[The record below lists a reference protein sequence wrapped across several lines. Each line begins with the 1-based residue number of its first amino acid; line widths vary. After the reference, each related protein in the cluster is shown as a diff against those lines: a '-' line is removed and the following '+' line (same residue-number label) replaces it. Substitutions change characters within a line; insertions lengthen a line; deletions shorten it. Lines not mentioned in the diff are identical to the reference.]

1 MKKIL
6 LFKLFLFSTFVVFS
20 QTNLS
25 VTNIN
30 SADVTL
36 NWDNGGCTNANYLMR
51 YRESSASSW
60 VTATTIP
67 NTGGLESY
75 FLTGLNPSTTYNWKV
90 KCGNNGSWENGQ
102 DFTTSAGCL
111 LTSSISITDASCSNT
126 MNGSANLTVNNGLS
140 PYSYLWSNGDT
151 SQNLID
157 VTPGTYNV
165 QISDANGCT
174 WSDTAIIGV
183 IGTVSIS
190 QSLTQF
196 SPNPLTSYYQWS
208 YDTLNLTN
216 TGCNTRIRP
225 EFTISCDSGSIQQG
239 DLVIKWQ
246 NPAST
251 SGLSPINYTI
261 DGNGNAKGYWSAS
274 LNDSTGFNLNY
285 GQIQDV
291 VIQVKFTNTALF
303 GTYTASWNTYE
314 VDNAGNIISLL
325 TSNPIIS
332 SLSLVN
338 CSLFTIDST
347 STTSTTCVG
356 GTDGNAAIN
365 SVSNGSG
372 QYSFLWSNGSTQ
384 SSINNVAAG
393 TYSCV
398 VTDDIWGCVDS
409 VDVIVPSAD
418 TLQASLTGTN
428 ISCFGL
434 TDGTLSGSATGGS
447 GTYKYTWTPSL
458 PFTANHTGLSANT
471 YILVLQDLGCPNST
485 STDSFTISEPVLLS
499 YTTASNNNTSCDIN
513 ICNGSFGINLSGGT
527 TPYNFTWTN
536 GDTVNLRNDL
546 CGGSY
551 SITATDQNSC
561 NTFTESVIIY
571 DSSFTPSALVLGTDI
586 SCNGMNDGSATAMI
600 STGTGGNTSN
610 LSYCSSSPYY
620 GDNVSINLVKL
631 IGDGDSIVNNTS
643 GQLDQYEDYTSLF
656 TNLSANQTYST
667 QIDIGCG
674 SCPGGTSGW
683 SAGAKVFI
691 DWNIDGD
698 FDDLGEN
705 IGLIV
710 DQSIPSSNNISF
722 TVPNLGLSGATR
734 MRIVSQWRS
743 DQNASL
749 IGPCDEATLSTNYL
763 PYYGSTEDYS
773 IVINNI
779 TPATYLWSTGDTTNI
794 ISILSSGTYYCVVT
808 DTNNCSATDTVTIF
822 EPSLI
827 STIPTITD
835 VNCNGGND
843 GTATLTLSG
852 GTGTLTENWGGNNP
866 MALAA
871 GTYNYTIT
879 DTNGCNYFDSVT
891 ISEPVELSI
900 SSVVT
905 NNICN
910 GDSNGSVDITIS
922 GGTTSYSYSWS
933 DGSTN
938 EDLTNAISGTYY
950 LTVTD
955 ANSCILSD
963 TFIISEPSAISVS
976 SSTTDVSCFG
986 YSDGTA
992 SLNISGGTPGYT
1004 EDWGTYNSSSLSAG
1018 IFSYTITDTNSCI
1031 FTNTVMINEPP
1042 SIISVPTIINVS
1054 CNGLSDG
1061 TTTLSIS
1068 GGTAGY
1074 TEDWGINN
1082 PLSLAAGTYSYT
1094 ITDTNSCTYTDSVT
1108 ITEPQ
1113 ILNAT
1118 YTQTNVSCNGF
1129 FDGTAEVIITGGT
1142 TDYLLSW
1149 DTLTYPLL
1157 GGISVFNTPIG
1168 VPAGVYPFGITDV
1181 NGCYFSDTIT
1191 ITQPD
1196 AISVSETL
1204 TNVSCNGLSDGTA
1217 ILSITGGT
1225 PGYLEDWGT
1234 NNPSTL
1240 SSGTFS
1246 YIVTDTNSC
1255 VYTNS
1260 ISISEPNILSSSVI
1274 PTDLNS
1280 CLISNGSIDL
1290 TVNGGTSP
1298 YTYLWNNN
1306 DTTED
1311 LSNLPAGNYS
1321 VIITDANSCTDS
1333 NSTMVNQPSN
1343 NLSLSLS
1350 TSNYNGFEISCFAG
1364 NNGEIYANASGGT
1377 GSLTYSW
1384 GNDTIANLTEGS
1396 YSLTITDSVGCSLTD
1411 SVYLYAPSELYSVV
1425 SSITNVSCFGLANGG
1440 AIVNFSGGVTG
1451 IATGDTNYILGW
1463 AGTPLPLYLPFPNTT
1478 FNTALLP
1485 SPYNAVPS
1493 GIYPYTVTD
1502 LNGCTIFDTITI
1514 TEPSII
1520 NVVSSTINVSC
1531 NGLSDGTA
1539 NLTISGGTPGYI
1551 ENWGGNNPMALASGT
1566 YNYTVT
1572 DSNLCVETGSIT
1584 ITEPS
1589 AISVTASTT
1598 NISCN
1603 GLADGTANLTI
1614 SGGTPGYIEDWGG
1627 NNPMVLASGTYNY
1640 TVTDSNLCV
1649 DSGSVT
1655 ITEPSEIIISTD
1667 SITEV
1672 SVYGGNDGA
1681 IYISLNGGAGNYT
1694 YNWSGPSGYSSINED
1709 IVGLYSDNYI
1719 ITATDSTNC
1728 SNSDTIFV
1736 NQPPSL
1742 TVSVDTVTNLLCF
1755 GECNGQINITADGGD
1770 SVYSY
1775 FWTGPNGFSS
1785 TNEDLDSL
1793 CAGTYELTVSDTT
1806 SSVYTTIVVAQP
1818 TQLQII
1824 TNVDTAVCYGG
1835 TAQASAFTFGGQ
1847 NPYSTSW
1854 DNGSTSI
1861 TTYLTAG
1868 IHYVNVIDFNGCSV
1882 SDSVLIIQ
1890 NDSMSISAANT
1901 DISCYGLTDGSI
1913 AINVDSG
1920 GTAPF
1925 TYSDNNGQS
1934 FQSSNTFYNLGV
1946 GLYNFIVMDVNGC
1959 TNSVSGRISEPEELV
1974 VIFDSVSVTHLICH
1988 GDNNGTAIVNIS
2000 GGTSPYNEDWGGL
2013 DANNLSAGLVNV
2025 IITDSNGCLATNSV
2039 IITEPNPIIVMITVN
2054 GTTLEATAGF
2064 LSYQWIDENGNDILG
2079 ATSQSYTPT
2088 AAGEYA
2094 VQVVDYNGCI
2104 GESVKINFIIESVV
2118 DISSYLNIY
2127 PNPTN
2132 SWVTIETKV
2141 EINSDIKILN
2151 IFGEVVK
2158 TIDYELFNDNQEK
2171 INMSEFSKGIY
2182 IIQLINNQTIIN
2194 HKIIL
2199 Q

>member
-67 NTGGLESY
+67 NTGGSETY

-140 PYSYLWSNGDT
+140 PYSYLWSNGAT
-151 SQNLID
+151 TQNLID
-157 VTPGTYNV
+157 VTPGTYTV

-174 WSDTAIIGV
+174 LSDTAIIGAV
-183 IGTVSIS
+183 GAISIS

-196 SPNPLTSYYQWS
+196 SPNPLTAYHQWS

-225 EFTISCDSGSIQQG
+225 EFSISCDSGAIQQG
-239 DLVIKWQ
+239 DFILKWQ
-246 NPAST
+246 HPGGWNQT
-251 SGLSPINYTI
+251 LDYTI
-261 DGNGNAKGYWSAS
+261 DGNGNANGYWSFTA
-274 LNDSTGFNLNY
+274 NDSTGFDLTY

-291 VIQVKFTNTALF
+291 VIQVKFVNPALF

-325 TSNPIIS
+325 TPTPTTIN
-332 SLSLVN
+332 LSLIN

-372 QYSFLWSNGSTQ
+372 QYSFLWSNGEIT
-384 SSINNVAAG
+384 SIISNVASG
-393 TYSCV
+393 YYNCI
-398 VTDDIWGCVDS
+398 VTDDNWGCSDS
-409 VDVIVPSAD
+409 VNIFVPSAD

-434 TDGTLSGSATGGS
+434 ADGTLTASATGGS
-447 GTYKYTWTPSL
+447 GTYKYTWNPSL
-458 PFTANHTGLSANT
+458 PLVANHTGLSSNT
-471 YILVLQDLGCPNST
+471 YILVLIDMGCPNSS
-485 STDSFTISEPVLLS
+485 STDSFTISEPAVLS

-527 TPYNFTWTN
+527 TPYSFTWTN
-536 GDTVNLRNDL
+536 GDSVNLRNDL

-551 SITATDQNSC
+551 SITASDLNSC

-571 DSSFTPSALVLGTDI
+571 DSSFTPSVLVLGTDI
-586 SCNGMNDGSATAMI
+586 SCNGSNNGSSSAMI
-600 STGTGGNTSN
+600 STGG
-610 LSYCSSSPYY
+610 SSSGNISTLTYCASSPGTNSYA
-620 GDNVSINLVKL
+620 NIELVRI
-631 IGDGDSIVNNTS
+631 IGDGDSIVNNTT
-643 GQLDQYEDYTSLF
+643 GICDTYEDYTSQF
-656 TNLSANQTYST
+656 TSIT
-667 QIDIGCG
+667 
-674 SCPGGTSGW
+674 PGGTYSIDVNLGTCDATGGTIDSG
-683 SAGAKVFI
+683 GVFI

-698 FDDLGEN
+698 FTDPGEKV
-705 IGLIV
+705 GV
-710 DQSIPSSNNISF
+710 FGGVQSPTSNTISF
-722 TVPNLGLSGATR
+722 NVPNGHYGATR
-734 MRIVSQWRS
+734 MRIVSQAQMNNS
-743 DQNASL
+743 GFPD
-749 IGPCDEATLSTNYL
+749 GPISPCVVGDFGSSGTYNQ
-763 PYYGSTEDYS
+763 PWYGSTEDYS
-773 IVINNI
+773 IVIVGVV
-779 TPATYLWSTGDTTNI
+779 PATYLWNTGDTTNI
-794 ISILSSGTYYCVVT
+794 ISNLSAGTYYCTVT
-808 DTNNCSATDTVTIF
+808 DTNNCSATDTVTIV

-827 STIPTITD
+827 STTSTITNVSCNSGSD
-835 VNCNGGND
+835 GSATLNINGGTPGFTQDWEGFNPYS
-843 GTATLTLSG
+843 LT
-852 GTGTLTENWGGNNP
+852 
-866 MALAA
+866 A

-891 ISEPVELSI
+891 ISEPIALSV

-1004 EDWGTYNSSSLSAG
+1004 EDWGTYNSSSLSSG

-1042 SIISVPTIINVS
+1042 SIVSVPTIINVS

-1068 GGTAGY
+1068 GGTPGY
-1074 TEDWGINN
+1074 TEDWGTNN

-1094 ITDTNSCTYTDSVT
+1094 ITDTNSCTYTSSVT

-1157 GGISVFNTPIG
+1157 GGVSVFNTPIG

-1217 ILSITGGT
+1217 ILYITGGT

-1240 SSGTFS
+1240 SSGIFS
-1246 YIVTDTNSC
+1246 YTVTDTNSC

-1260 ISISEPNILSSSVI
+1260 ISISEPNVLSSSVI
-1274 PTDLNS
+1274 PTDLTS

-1290 TVNGGTSP
+1290 SVNGGTIP
-1298 YTYLWNNN
+1298 YSYSWNNS

-1311 LSNLPAGNYS
+1311 LSNLSAGNYS
-1321 VIITDANSCTDS
+1321 VIITDINGCTDT
-1333 NSTMVNQPSN
+1333 NWATLNQPSN
-1343 NLSLSLS
+1343 GLSLSLS
-1350 TSNYNGFEISCFAG
+1350 SPS
-1364 NNGEIYANASGGT
+1364 NNGYNIACFGENSGSIIANSAGGT
-1377 GSLTYSW
+1377 GSLTYIWSS
-1384 GNDTIANLTEGS
+1384 GDTTQNISNLFAGS
-1396 YSLTITDSVGCSLTD
+1396 YSVAITDSVGCSLSDSISITEPFELT
-1411 SVYLYAPSELYSVV
+1411 SVYSTVNVMCYSD
-1425 SSITNVSCFGLANGG
+1425 STGS
-1440 AIVNFSGGVTG
+1440 AIVNFSGGVT
-1451 IATGDTNYILGW
+1451 DYILSWTGY
-1463 AGTPLPLYLPFPNTT
+1463 TYPLLNGLTT
-1478 FNTALLP
+1478 FITP
-1485 SPYNAVPS
+1485 VGVPA
-1493 GIYPYTVTD
+1493 GIYPYSVMD
-1502 LNGCTIFDTITI
+1502 ANGCFHFDTITI
-1514 TEPSII
+1514 TEPTAIT
-1520 NVVSSTINVSC
+1520 VSSYTTNVSC
-1531 NGLSDGTA
+1531 NGGNNGTSI
-1539 NLTISGGTPGYI
+1539 LTSSGGTGTLT
-1551 ENWGGNNPMALASGT
+1551 ENWGGNNPMAFAAGT
-1566 YNYTVT
+1566 YNYIVT
-1572 DSNLCVETGSIT
+1572 DDNLCVE
-1584 ITEPS
+1584 
-1589 AISVTASTT
+1589 
-1598 NISCN
+1598 
-1603 GLADGTANLTI
+1603 
-1614 SGGTPGYIEDWGG
+1614 
-1627 NNPMVLASGTYNY
+1627 
-1640 TVTDSNLCV
+1640 
-1649 DSGSVT
+1649 SGSVT
-1655 ITEPSEIIISTD
+1655 ITEPTSLSLSLSGTDNSCYNSCDGEITSSVYGGVSPYTYSWNNGSNSDSLSNLCIGNYSVDITDANGCIISDIVIITQPSEITINTD
-1667 SITEV
+1667 SIIEV
-1672 SVYGGNDGA
+1672 SVYDGNDGE
-1681 IYISLNGGAGNYT
+1681 IYITTFGGVGSHSYSWT
-1694 YNWSGPSGYSSINED
+1694 GPSFSSTNED
-1709 IVGLYSDNYI
+1709 LIGLFSGDYI
-1719 ITATDSTNC
+1719 ITVTDSTNC

-1742 TVSVDTVTNLLCF
+1742 SIYIDTVINLLCF
-1755 GECNGQINITADGGD
+1755 EECNGQVNITADGGD
-1770 SVYSY
+1770 SVYTY
-1775 FWTGPNGFSS
+1775 LWIGPNGFTS
-1785 TNEDLDSL
+1785 TDEDLNSL
-1793 CAGTYELTVSDTT
+1793 CAGTYEIIVSDTT
-1806 SSVYTTIVVAQP
+1806 SSISTTITILQA
-1818 TQLQII
+1818 TQLQMI
-1824 TNVDTAVCYGG
+1824 TNVDTALCFGG
-1835 TAQASAFTFGGQ
+1835 TAQATAYTYGGQ
-1847 NPYSTSW
+1847 YPYITNW
-1854 DNGSTSI
+1854 DNGTSAI
-1861 TTYLTAG
+1861 TAYLTAG
-1868 IHYVNVIDFNGCSV
+1868 IHYVNVQDVNGCSI
-1882 SDSVLIIQ
+1882 SDSVMIIQ
-1890 NDSMSISAANT
+1890 NDSIIANTITT
-1901 DISCYGLTDGSI
+1901 DISCYGLTDGSVQ
-1913 AINVDSG
+1913 IN
-1920 GTAPF
+1920 
-1925 TYSDNNGQS
+1925 
-1934 FQSSNTFYNLGV
+1934 
-1946 GLYNFIVMDVNGC
+1946 I
-1959 TNSVSGRISEPEELV
+1959 
-1974 VIFDSVSVTHLICH
+1974 
-1988 GDNNGTAIVNIS
+1988 IS
-2000 GGTSPYNEDWGGL
+2000 GGTSPFTYSSNSGVSFQSNNVFSSLNNVTYSYIIMDDNGCTTTISDSIIEPTELVVLLTSTSVSCNGECDGTAIATSLGGTGNITEDWGIL
-2013 DANNLSAGLVNV
+2013 DQNNLCAGLANV
-2025 IITDSNGCLATNSV
+2025 IVEDDNGCLSTNSV
-2039 IITEPNPIIVMITVN
+2039 IITEPNPIIVIITAN
-2054 GTTLEATAGF
+2054 GNSLDASSGF
-2064 LSYQWIDENGNDILG
+2064 VSYQWFDGNGNAIIG
-2079 ATSQSYTPT
+2079 ATSQSFIPT
-2088 AAGEYA
+2088 LMGEYY
-2094 VQVVDYNGCI
+2094 VEVIDQNGCK
-2104 GESVKINFIIESVV
+2104 GESTKINFIIESIENENNLVSV
-2118 DISSYLNIY
+2118 Y

-2132 SWVTIETKV
+2132 SWITISSSIEITENIRIINTHGETVITIEKE
-2141 EINSDIKILN
+2141 EINNNSKR
-2151 IFGEVVK
+2151 V
-2158 TIDYELFNDNQEK
+2158 
-2171 INMSEFSKGIY
+2171 NMDGFSKGIY
-2182 IIQLINNQTIIN
+2182 LIQLINNDYIIN
-2194 HKIIL
+2194 HKVIL